1 MLELNLQLVCTCI
14 GNVIREVVGVAF
26 NYYLCSLMMYIV
38 EKRNISVVMDT
49 EKHTGL
55 LGADEKREIKEIQEK
70 FKQDLRIPR
79 RYRERE
85 RERERGFQH

>member
-1 MLELNLQLVCTCI
+1 
-14 GNVIREVVGVAF
+14 
-26 NYYLCSLMMYIV
+26 MMYFV

-55 LGADEKREIKEIQEK
+55 PGADEKREIKEIQEK

-85 RERERGFQH
+85 DFNTKLSCCLTVCIYVDVRICT